1 MMIVGR
7 YVGDDAFAAVGVS
20 GSVMNLFIAIII
32 GLCLGFSILY
42 ANSYGAQ
49 DYERLRKTLF
59 LTASI
64 GISLTLVLSLIGF
77 IFVKQILYAIQTP
90 ENLFSDSIIYLRIIF
105 SGMIFCLFYNLFSS
119 VLQALGRTNI
129 MLYVLLI
136 SLSVNI
142 LFNYTFVAIL
152 GFGVKGAALATVLS
166 QIISSFLCLIYIV
179 KYLPVLHLKKN
190 ELVWDK
196 SLLSTSCQFG
206 MTSSLQQSSLY
217 FGKLLVQSAINAMGT
232 ATVMAF
238 TAAICIEQLLLAF
251 GDSGAAAIAVFVA
264 QNNGHKEIDRVNGG
278 LKKGLKLM
286 IIIGI
291 TLSII
296 LFIVK
301 PWAITL
307 LISKDNLQVT
317 KIALSYLS
325 IMCLFYP
332 LSFIANSFQGYFRGI
347 GMIQLAFKATLSQII
362 IRVILTYNMP
372 TSMQLSAVAIA
383 TGIGWITMII
393 IQIIS
398 FGKNQVRY
406 KGTGLLS

>member
-1 MMIVGR
+1 MIVGR

-64 GISLTLVLSLIGF
+64 GISLTVILSLTGF

-90 ENLFSDSIIYLRIIF
+90 ANLFSDSIIYLRIIF

-119 VLQALGRTNI
+119 VLQALGKTNI

-152 GFGVKGAALATVLS
+152 GLGVKGAALATVLS
-166 QIISSFLCLIYIV
+166 QIISSLLCLLYIV
-179 KYLPVLHLKKN
+179 KYLPVLHLKKK

-196 SLLSTSCQFG
+196 SLLTTSCQFG

-264 QNNGHKEIDRVNGG
+264 QNNGHNEIDRVNGG
-278 LKKGLKLM
+278 LRKGLKLM

-307 LISKDNLQVT
+307 LISKDNLAVT

-332 LSFIANSFQGYFRGI
+332 LSFVANSFQGYFRGI
-347 GMIQLAFKATLSQII
+347 GMIQLAFKATFSQII

-398 FGKNQVRY
+398 FRKNQVQ
-406 KGTGLLS
+406 GHA